1 LASIAQLW
9 VFVFSLSYEIGGHGN
24 MRVCVVSDYSDL
36 SISFDECE
44 HVTVVK
50 SGPGE
55 SHPEADLYI
64 WDCSAGIDIQA
75 HVLEKQAAQHLVL
88 VEPKDLDALDG
99 IRTSVCILLKPV
111 SPFTLRAFADIAVKA
126 SELRKQAYEADIL
139 RLDRDALLQYVLEAN
154 LKLQEYDQDRS
165 NFLARALHDFRTPL
179 TALHGY
185 CGLLAQAKLGAVT
198 AEQQELLARMLF
210 STRRLIRLAEATL
223 ELLGEGRFEKAPKR
237 YPGDIKETIVQA
249 LHDVRPFVQ
258 DKAVEV
264 STHIEPPDGI
274 LSFAAEQIQQV
285 VVNLIENSCKFAP
298 KNGSITIHGY
308 GVLRDSGK
316 RAPAAGAYTS
326 SADGYRVDIQ
336 DSGPGVPAHMTEKI
350 FEQYVS
356 CSGGSD
362 RSGGGL
368 GLAICKAIITAHGGT
383 VWATPSEKG
392 GRFSF
397 VLPLEQQTEVTDE
410 GPIDL
415 RLGSQAAVW
424 Q

>member
-1 LASIAQLW
+1 
-9 VFVFSLSYEIGGHGN
+9 
-24 MRVCVVSDYSDL
+24 MRVCVVSEYSSL
-36 SISFDECE
+36 PIVFDECK
-44 HVTVVK
+44 HVTAIRLR
-50 SGPGE
+50 PGE
-55 SHPEADLYI
+55 SLPEADLYI
-64 WDCSAGIDIQA
+64 WDCSPGIDIQA
-75 HVLEKQAAQHLVL
+75 QILGEPDGQHLFL
-88 VEPKDLDALDG
+88 AEPKHLDALNQ
-99 IRTSVCILLKPV
+99 IQTLVCILLKPV
-111 SPFTLRAFADIAVKA
+111 SPFTLRAFVDIAVKT
-126 SELRKQAYEADIL
+126 SGLRKQASEADRL
-139 RLDRDALLQYVLEAN
+139 RLDRNALLQYVLEVN

-165 NFLARALHDFRTPL
+165 NFLARALHDFRAPL

-185 CGLLAQAKLGAVT
+185 CGLLTQAKLGAVT
-198 AEQQELLARMLF
+198 AEQQELLERMLY

-249 LHDVRPFVQ
+249 LHDVQPFVQ

-264 STHIEPPDGI
+264 RTHIEPPDGI

-285 VVNLIENSCKFAP
+285 LVNLIENSCKFAP
-298 KNGSITIHGY
+298 KSGSITIHGY

-316 RAPAAGAYTS
+316 RAPTAGAYTS

-383 VWATPSEKG
+383 VWATPSENG

-397 VLPLEQQTEVTDE
+397 VLPLDQPIEITDE
-410 GPIDL
+410 GSIDL
-415 RLGSQAAVW
+415 RSGSQAAVW
-424 Q
+424 R

>member
-1 LASIAQLW
+1 
-9 VFVFSLSYEIGGHGN
+9 

-88 VEPKDLDALDG
+88 VEPKDLDALDA

-111 SPFTLRAFADIAVKA
+111 SPFTVRAFADIAVKA
-126 SELRKQAYEADIL
+126 SELRKQAYEADTL
-139 RLDRDALLQYVLEAN
+139 RLDRDTLLQYVLEVN
-154 LKLQEYDQDRS
+154 LKLQQCDQDRS
-165 NFLARALHDFRTPL
+165 SFLARALHDFRAPL

-185 CGLLAQAKLGAVT
+185 CGLLAQAKVGAVT
-198 AEQQELLARMLF
+198 AEQQELLERMLY
-210 STRRLIRLAEATL
+210 STRRLIRLAESTL

-237 YPGDIKETIVQA
+237 YPGDIEKTIVQA
-249 LHDVRPFVQ
+249 LHDVRPFVH
-258 DKAVEV
+258 DKTMEV
-264 STHIEPPDGI
+264 RTHIEPPDGI
-274 LSFAAEQIQQV
+274 LSFETEKIQQV
-285 VVNLIENSCKFAP
+285 LVNLIENSCKFAP

-308 GVLRDSGK
+308 SVLRDFGK
-316 RAPAAGAYTS
+316 RARTAGTYVSNAS
-326 SADGYRVDIQ
+326 EYRVDIQ
-336 DSGPGVPAHMTEKI
+336 DSGPGVPAHLTEKI

-383 VWATPSEKG
+383 IWATPSDKG

-397 VLPLEQQTEVTDE
+397 VLPLEQQLGITDE
-410 GPIDL
+410 ASVDL
-415 RLGSQAAVW
+415 RLGRQVAVW
-424 Q
+424 QQETV